1 MLNTEEA
8 ARKFYTTNPE
18 TFDNKSPYF
27 RWTKEWEKT
36 ELENI
41 LKQTLK
47 TQSQAGF
54 VKPKFEKPEDFGS
67 LKRIKVTRRGVSGK
81 AMFVD
86 IITDKGT
93 FTVSKELPIRRTFQK
108 NNISLPS
115 ANVVFDIEI
124 QSRTKTLK
132 MSSQLQKSL
141 LMAVDSAMEWE

>member
-1 MLNTEEA
+1 MG
-8 ARKFYTTNPE
+8 
-18 TFDNKSPYF
+18 
-27 RWTKEWEKT
+27 KT

-67 LKRIKVTRRGVSGK
+67 LKEIKVTRRGVSGK

-108 NNISLPS
+108 TISRFRQQTL
-115 ANVVFDIEI
+115 FLILKL

-141 LMAVDSAMEWE
+141 PMAVDSAMEWE